1 MATSKGEKMENQIT
15 CPACKRTI
23 TNNPVVD
30 SAAKGEDHVLG
41 SEYVICE
48 CGERISYWAITAQ
61 LREQKKPAAKFLNWF
76 HNLSKS

>member
-1 MATSKGEKMENQIT
+1 MENQIT

-61 LREQKKPAAKFLNWF
+61 LREQKNPQMVSQPLQG
-76 HNLSKS
+76 LMPSRLDT

>member
-1 MATSKGEKMENQIT
+1 MENQIT

-30 SAAKGEDHVLG
+30 SAARAEDHAMG

-48 CGERISYWAITAQ
+48 CGERISFWAITAQ
-61 LREQKKPAAKFLNWF
+61 LRDQKRPVERVLNWF
-76 HNLSKS
+76 RNASKG

>member
-1 MATSKGEKMENQIT
+1 MENQIT

-30 SAAKGEDHVLG
+30 SAARGEDHTMG

-48 CGERISYWAITAQ
+48 CGERISFWAITAQ
-61 LREQKKPAAKFLNWF
+61 LRDQQKPVEKVLNWF
-76 HNLSKS
+76 RSFSKD